1 MNIESLTNSTY
12 RFSYYK
18 NIYSAD
24 VPDGEMDI
32 NDIIE
37 IVKYGYLK
45 NEIHNLRLLSGIDYD
60 KAKLNLPAVTLS
72 GTFSKRNGESI
83 IKHSGLIQVDIDD
96 VQDYDEGYFN
106 ICHNEFTYLCFKSP
120 GGKGIKV
127 IVKILADPT
136 THVAQFNSIKK
147 YYQNNLNIEID
158 KSCKDIS
165 RCMLLSYDPEIYCN
179 PFSILYEG
187 QYTPPQIEH
196 NLVEEGKAIYQPNP
210 NKQKETIESLLT
222 VIEEK
227 GIDITETHSNWIK
240 IGYAL
245 CTTFEEEGREYF
257 HRISKFHPKY
267 KYQESEKKYT
277 DLLKRNNR
285 STKFGSL
292 LYIANSYEVIKK

>member
-1 MNIESLTNSTY
+1 MQLHLTNSKY

-45 NEIHNLRLLSGIDYD
+45 NEIHNLRLLSGTDYD

-96 VQDYDEGYFN
+96 VQDYEEAYFN

-147 YYQNNLNIEID
+147 YYQINLNIEID
-158 KSCKDIS
+158 KSCKDIA

-179 PFSILYEG
+179 PFSIKYEG
-187 QYTPPQIEH
+187 QYTPPPIEH
-196 NLVEEGKAIYQPNP
+196 AQAEEGKAIYQPNP
-210 NKQKETIESLLT
+210 KKQKETIEKLLSI
-222 VIEEK
+222 IEEK
-227 GIDITETHSNWIK
+227 GIDITENHSNWIK

-245 CTTFEEEGREYF
+245 CDTFGENGRGYF
-257 HRISKFHPKY
+257 HRISQYYNGYSH
-267 KYQESEKKYT
+267 SEADKTYSQ
-277 DLLKRNNR
+277 LFNRNDGR
-285 STKFGSL
+285 TKFGSL
-292 LYIANSYEVIKK
+292 LYVALKYNLKVK